1 MDTNV
6 QSFLQTFISH
16 IKTLAAQYVP
26 KLAAAIAVLII
37 GLWLANRIKAM
48 IGRSMKRR
56 ELDPSLQSF
65 IPSLVTAIL
74 KVLVFVTVAG
84 MVGIQTTSF
93 IAVLG
98 AAGLAVGMALQ
109 GSLSNF
115 AGGVLILIFKP
126 FRVGDTITA
135 QGESGTVKEIQIFH
149 TIILSGDNRTIIIP
163 NGALS
168 NGIIENKTRQ
178 GSERF
183 DLTITLDGGTNLEKA
198 EQLIKEALNEV
209 NGILK
214 TPAPGVSVVA
224 FHNDDVEFLVQPF
237 VESGKVGPNR
247 TALIR
252 TIKQKFE
259 QNNISFARTNVFV
272 KNVN

>member
-1 MDTNV
+1 METKV
-6 QSFLQTFISH
+6 ESFLQTFIAH
-16 IKTLAAQYVP
+16 IKTLAAEYVP
-26 KLAAAIAVLII
+26 KLAAALAVLFI

-109 GSLSNF
+109 GSLANF

-149 TIILSGDNRTIIIP
+149 TIMVSGDNRTIIIP
-163 NGALS
+163 NGILS

-183 DLTITLDGGTNLEKA
+183 DLSITVDGSTNLA
-198 EQLIKEALNEV
+198 QAQQLISEALSEV
-209 NGILK
+209 KGILK
-214 TPAPGVSVVA
+214 TPAPSVSVVA
-224 FHNDDVEFLVQPF
+224 FNNDDVEMLVQPF
-237 VESGKVGPNR
+237 VENGQVGPNR
-247 TALIR
+247 TALINL
-252 TIKQKFE
+252 IKTKFE
-259 QNNISFARTNVFV
+259 NNNISFARTNVFV
-272 KNVN
+272 KNMN